1 MALTAVALHSL
12 CLGALVPRRAVLHN
26 AGQLMAIGITSSS
39 AGSALAYAGEGS
51 MSKEEV
57 LKLADKL
64 TPFERAVALD
74 ARTERSFTGRT
85 TNGYAHDNKLK
96 GTYVGRHAAASSH
109 ALVWRLP
116 TSPRSISGAPLFS
129 SNAKYNS
136 GTGWPSFYAPIEG
149 SVIERPDPEDMKDF
163 ARAMMMGG
171 VRTEVLDAKS
181 GAHLGHVFPDGPP
194 PTGKLGLA
202 GATEVYASDG
212 LQLFLHVTQDRRIQH
227 NGNHKAPFGCQL
239 MCGVHCAH
247 DLVAARCAV
256 PLPPSCPSYYK
267 LTAGRVSVLLPTTTT
282 HPYTSSSTVD
292 SPFAP
297 PKAPGSSRVY

>member
-116 TSPRSISGAPLFS
+116 TSPRLADCLTVPLLQVRFLAHLCSLQTQSITVGRAGHRSMHQSRVVS
-129 SNAKYNS
+129 SN
-136 GTGWPSFYAPIEG
+136 GLIQ
-149 SVIERPDPEDMKDF
+149 
-163 ARAMMMGG
+163 
-171 VRTEVLDAKS
+171 RT
-181 GAHLGHVFPDGPP
+181 
-194 PTGKLGLA
+194 
-202 GATEVYASDG
+202 
-212 LQLFLHVTQDRRIQH
+212 
-227 NGNHKAPFGCQL
+227 
-239 MCGVHCAH
+239 
-247 DLVAARCAV
+247 
-256 PLPPSCPSYYK
+256 
-267 LTAGRVSVLLPTTTT
+267 
-282 HPYTSSSTVD
+282 
-292 SPFAP
+292 
-297 PKAPGSSRVY
+297 